1 MVTARTPVW
10 SLSAP
15 RLLSPARLLRG
26 DTCEVAEARGARGAL
41 VATAGERRYC
51 TPALGGSGGFRH
63 LPTGHRGAPGRGRAN
78 GQDSSRPAPRGGNS
92 HRTASRSCLAHI
104 HPSPAAFRRIGDA
117 PHTLPTPTPHP
128 PYPCRPLPL
137 LASWS
142 LLTCHLLRGDH
153 PDHCIVNNSL
163 FPLHYL
169 PLYCIS
175 RHVFLP
181 CLGNVNHPGGGW
193 GGAVFTVLCYVPST

>member
-15 RLLSPARLLRG
+15 RLLSPARLLPGTPVRWLR
-26 DTCEVAEARGARGAL
+26 CREARGAWGAL

-104 HPSPAAFRRIGDA
+104 HPSPAAFRRIGTHRTRS
-117 PHTLPTPTPHP
+117 PPRPPTPRIPAARC
-128 PYPCRPLPL
+128 PCL
-137 LASWS
+137 LLGPSSRVTSSGETTLTTASLIAHS
-142 LLTCHLLRGDH
+142 SHYTTCHH
-153 PDHCIVNNSL
+153 TAYL
-163 FPLHYL
+163 FMF
-169 PLYCIS
+169 S
-175 RHVFLP
+175 FRVS
-181 CLGNVNHPGGGW
+181 GM
-193 GGAVFTVLCYVPST
+193 